1 MGRDRIQVAYHS
13 GSVSRWS
20 VPVLLGRYERPT
32 MQILLNHHSY
42 DSSLLNGRAVHYDRA
57 NMGSPFKIRMV
68 DYRHRSSNKPSTSN
82 KAMESKEL
90 IIAVV
95 TILGSG
101 AAFKFYENVIKNK
114 RESERELRK
123 EAREEN
129 PETMFRDDLL
139 KRVNE
144 MSSSLEVAQSEIL
157 RLTQKVAELETENR
171 YLQREIDILKRA

>member
-1 MGRDRIQVAYHS
+1 
-13 GSVSRWS
+13 
-20 VPVLLGRYERPT
+20 
-32 MQILLNHHSY
+32 
-42 DSSLLNGRAVHYDRA
+42 
-57 NMGSPFKIRMV
+57 
-68 DYRHRSSNKPSTSN
+68 
-82 KAMESKEL
+82 MESKEL

-114 RESERELRK
+114 RDSERELRK
-123 EAREEN
+123 EQREEN

-144 MSSSLEVAQSEIL
+144 MSSSLEVAQGEIL
-157 RLTQKVAELETENR
+157 RLTQKVAELETENK

>member
-1 MGRDRIQVAYHS
+1 
-13 GSVSRWS
+13 
-20 VPVLLGRYERPT
+20 
-32 MQILLNHHSY
+32 
-42 DSSLLNGRAVHYDRA
+42 
-57 NMGSPFKIRMV
+57 
-68 DYRHRSSNKPSTSN
+68 
-82 KAMESKEL
+82 MESKEL

-114 RESERELRK
+114 REAERELRK
-123 EAREEN
+123 EAREES

-144 MSSSLEVAQSEIL
+144 MSSSLETAQTEIL

>member
-1 MGRDRIQVAYHS
+1 
-13 GSVSRWS
+13 
-20 VPVLLGRYERPT
+20 
-32 MQILLNHHSY
+32 
-42 DSSLLNGRAVHYDRA
+42 
-57 NMGSPFKIRMV
+57 
-68 DYRHRSSNKPSTSN
+68 
-82 KAMESKEL
+82 MESKEL

>member
-1 MGRDRIQVAYHS
+1 
-13 GSVSRWS
+13 
-20 VPVLLGRYERPT
+20 
-32 MQILLNHHSY
+32 
-42 DSSLLNGRAVHYDRA
+42 
-57 NMGSPFKIRMV
+57 
-68 DYRHRSSNKPSTSN
+68 
-82 KAMESKEL
+82 MESKEL

-114 RESERELRK
+114 RDSERELRK
-123 EAREEN
+123 EQREEN

-144 MSSSLEVAQSEIL
+144 MSSSLETAQGEIL

-171 YLQREIDILKRA
+171 YLQREIDILKRG